1 MRKIARETVFKLLF
15 EHSFLNERNTEGVEL
30 LMLADDFDDDD
41 KAYIKATYDGVIA
54 SVDSLKEKISA
65 HLQNYRIERLYRPDL
80 IVLMLATYEL
90 EEQTAPHK
98 VVINE
103 AVDLAKRYGTEKSG
117 KFVNG
122 VLANMI
128 KTY

>member
-1 MRKIARETVFKLLF
+1 MRKVARETVFKLLF
-15 EHSFLNERNTEGVEL
+15 EHSFLNESNDAGIEL
-30 LMLADDFDDDD
+30 LMYAEDLTEDD
-41 KAYIKATYDGVIA
+41 KEYIKRTYYGVLSSIDA
-54 SVDSLKEKISA
+54 LKEKISA
-65 HLQNYRIERLYRPDL
+65 RLENYRIERLYRPDL

-90 EEQTAPHK
+90 DNGDAPQK

-117 KFVNG
+117 IFVNG

-128 KTY
+128 KT

>member
-30 LMLADDFDDDD
+30 LMLAEDFDDDD
-41 KAYIKATYDGVIA
+41 KAYIKATYDGVIS
-54 SVDSLKEKISA
+54 SVDSLKDKVAS
-65 HLQNYRIERLYRPDL
+65 HLENYRIERLYRPDL

-90 EEQTAPHK
+90 EAGTAPHK

-122 VLANMI
+122 VLAKMI
-128 KTY
+128 KT

>member
-15 EHSFLNERNTEGVEL
+15 EHSFLNERNDDGIEL
-30 LMLADDFDDDD
+30 LMLADDFTEDD
-41 KAYIKATYDGVIA
+41 KDYIKRTYDGVILSA
-54 SVDSLKEKISA
+54 DSLKEKISA
-65 HLQNYRIERLYRPDL
+65 RLENYRIERLYRPDL

-90 EEQTAPHK
+90 ERGDAPDK

-103 AVDLAKRYGTEKSG
+103 AVDLAKRSGTEKSG

-122 VLANMI
+122 VLAKMI
-128 KTY
+128 KT

>member
-15 EHSFLNERNTEGVEL
+15 EHSFLNERNDDGIEL
-30 LMLADDFDDDD
+30 LMLADDFTEDD
-41 KAYIKATYDGVIA
+41 KDYIKRTYDGVILSA
-54 SVDSLKEKISA
+54 DSLKEKISSR
-65 HLQNYRIERLYRPDL
+65 LENYRIERLYRPDL

-90 EEQTAPHK
+90 ERGDAPDK

-103 AVDLAKRYGTEKSG
+103 AVDLAKRYGAEKSG

-122 VLANMI
+122 VLAKMI
-128 KTY
+128 KT

>member
-15 EHSFLNERNTEGVEL
+15 EHSFLNERNDDGIEL
-30 LMLADDFDDDD
+30 LMLADDFTEDD
-41 KAYIKATYDGVIA
+41 KDYIKRTYDGVIISA
-54 SVDSLKEKISA
+54 DSLKEKISA
-65 HLQNYRIERLYRPDL
+65 RLENYRIERLYRPDL

-90 EEQTAPHK
+90 ERGDAPDK

-122 VLANMI
+122 VLAKMI
-128 KTY
+128 KT

>member
-15 EHSFLNERNTEGVEL
+15 EHSFLNERNDEGVEL

-41 KAYIKATYDGVIA
+41 KDYIKCTYDGVI
-54 SVDSLKEKISA
+54 SCKDELKEKISA
-65 HLQNYRIERLYRPDL
+65 RLENYRIERLYRPDL

-90 EEQTAPHK
+90 IYGDAPEK

-122 VLANMI
+122 VLAKML
-128 KTY
+128 KT

>member
-15 EHSFLNERNTEGVEL
+15 EHSFLNERNDDGIEL
-30 LMLADDFDDDD
+30 LMLADDFTEDD
-41 KAYIKATYDGVIA
+41 KDYIKRTYDGVILSA
-54 SVDSLKEKISA
+54 DSLKEKISA
-65 HLQNYRIERLYRPDL
+65 RLENYRIERLYRPDL

-90 EEQTAPHK
+90 ERGDAPDK

-122 VLANMI
+122 VPAKMI
-128 KTY
+128 KT

>member
-15 EHSFLNERNTEGVEL
+15 EHSFLNERNDDGIEL
-30 LMLADDFDDDD
+30 LMLADDFAEDD
-41 KAYIKATYDGVIA
+41 KDYIKRTYDGVILSA
-54 SVDSLKEKISA
+54 DSLKEKISA
-65 HLQNYRIERLYRPDL
+65 RLENYRIERLYRPDL

-90 EEQTAPHK
+90 ERGDAPDK

-122 VLANMI
+122 VLAKMI
-128 KTY
+128 KT

>member
-15 EHSFLNERNTEGVEL
+15 EHSFLNERNDDGIEL
-30 LMLADDFDDDD
+30 LMLADDFTEDD
-41 KAYIKATYDGVIA
+41 KDYIKRTYDGVILSA
-54 SVDSLKEKISA
+54 DSLKEKISA
-65 HLQNYRIERLYRPDL
+65 RLENYRIERLYRPDL
-80 IVLMLATYEL
+80 IVLILATYEL
-90 EEQTAPHK
+90 ERGDAPDK

-122 VLANMI
+122 VLAKMI
-128 KTY
+128 KT

>member
-15 EHSFLNERNTEGVEL
+15 EHSFLTERNDDGLEL
-30 LMLADDFDDDD
+30 LMLADDFTEDD
-41 KAYIKATYDGVIA
+41 KDYIKRTYDGVILSA
-54 SVDSLKEKISA
+54 DSLKEKISA
-65 HLQNYRIERLYRPDL
+65 RLENYRIERLYRPDL

-90 EEQTAPHK
+90 ERGDAPDK

-122 VLANMI
+122 VLAKMI
-128 KTY
+128 KT

>member
-15 EHSFLNERNTEGVEL
+15 EHSFLNERNDDGIEL
-30 LMLADDFDDDD
+30 LMLADDFTEDD
-41 KAYIKATYDGVIA
+41 KDYIKRTYDGVILSA
-54 SVDSLKEKISA
+54 ESLKEKISA
-65 HLQNYRIERLYRPDL
+65 RLENYRIERLYRPDL

-90 EEQTAPHK
+90 ERGDAPDK

-122 VLANMI
+122 VLAKMI
-128 KTY
+128 KT

>member
-15 EHSFLNERNTEGVEL
+15 EHSFLNESNDAGIEL
-30 LMLADDFDDDD
+30 LMYAEDLTDDD
-41 KAYIKATYDGVIA
+41 KEYIKHTYYGVLSSI
-54 SVDSLKEKISA
+54 DSLKEKISA
-65 HLQNYRIERLYRPDL
+65 RLENYRIERLYRPDL
-80 IVLMLATYEL
+80 MVLMLATYEL
-90 EEQTAPHK
+90 ENGDAPGK

-122 VLANMI
+122 VLAKMI
-128 KTY
+128 KT

>member
-15 EHSFLNERNTEGVEL
+15 EHSFLNERNDDGIEL
-30 LMLADDFDDDD
+30 LMLADDFTEDD
-41 KAYIKATYDGVIA
+41 KDYIKSTYDGVILSA
-54 SVDSLKEKISA
+54 DSLKEKISA
-65 HLQNYRIERLYRPDL
+65 RLENYRIERLYRPDL

-90 EEQTAPHK
+90 ERGDAPDK

-122 VLANMI
+122 VLAKMI
-128 KTY
+128 KT

>member
-15 EHSFLNERNTEGVEL
+15 EHSFLNERNDDGIEL
-30 LMLADDFDDDD
+30 LMLADDFTEDD
-41 KAYIKATYDGVIA
+41 KDYIKRTYDGVILSA
-54 SVDSLKEKISA
+54 DSLKEKISA
-65 HLQNYRIERLYRPDL
+65 RLENYRIERLYRPDL

-90 EEQTAPHK
+90 ERGDTPDK

-122 VLANMI
+122 VLAKMI
-128 KTY
+128 KT

>member
-15 EHSFLNERNTEGVEL
+15 EHSFLNERNDDGIEL
-30 LMLADDFDDDD
+30 LMLADDFTEDD
-41 KAYIKATYDGVIA
+41 KDYIKRTYDGVILSA
-54 SVDSLKEKISA
+54 DSLKEKISA
-65 HLQNYRIERLYRPDL
+65 RLENYLIERLYRPDL

-90 EEQTAPHK
+90 ERGDAPDK

-122 VLANMI
+122 VLAKMI
-128 KTY
+128 KT

>member
-15 EHSFLNERNTEGVEL
+15 EHSFLNERNDEGVEL
-30 LMLADDFDDDD
+30 LMLSTEFDNDDRE
-41 KAYIKATYDGVIA
+41 YIKSTYDGVIRTA
-54 SVDSLKEKISA
+54 DSLKEKISSR
-65 HLQNYRIERLYRPDL
+65 LENYRIERLYRPDL

-90 EEQTAPHK
+90 AYGDAPEK

-122 VLANMI
+122 VLAKML
-128 KTY
+128 KT

>member
-15 EHSFLNERNTEGVEL
+15 EHSFLNERNDDGIEL
-30 LMLADDFDDDD
+30 LMLADDFTEDD
-41 KAYIKATYDGVIA
+41 KDYIKRTYDGVILSA
-54 SVDSLKEKISA
+54 DSLKEKISA
-65 HLQNYRIERLYRPDL
+65 RLENYRIERLYRPDL

-90 EEQTAPHK
+90 ENGDAPGK

-122 VLANMI
+122 VLAKLI
-128 KTY
+128 KT

>member
-15 EHSFLNERNTEGVEL
+15 EHSFLNKRNDEGLEL
-30 LMLADDFDDDD
+30 LMLADDFTEDD
-41 KAYIKATYDGVIA
+41 KDYIKRTYDGVILSA
-54 SVDSLKEKISA
+54 DSLKEKISA
-65 HLQNYRIERLYRPDL
+65 RLENYRIERLYRPDL

-90 EEQTAPHK
+90 ERGDAPDK

-122 VLANMI
+122 VLAKMI
-128 KTY
+128 KT

>member
-15 EHSFLNERNTEGVEL
+15 EHSFLNESNDAGIEL
-30 LMLADDFDDDD
+30 LMYAEDLTEDD
-41 KAYIKATYDGVIA
+41 KEYIKRTYYGVLSSI
-54 SVDSLKEKISA
+54 DSLKEEISA
-65 HLQNYRIERLYRPDL
+65 RLENYRIERLYRPDL
-80 IVLMLATYEL
+80 MVLMLATYEL
-90 EEQTAPHK
+90 ENGDAPSK

-122 VLANMI
+122 VLAKMI
-128 KTY
+128 KT

>member
-15 EHSFLNERNTEGVEL
+15 EHSFLNERNDDGIEL
-30 LMLADDFDDDD
+30 LMLADDFTEDD
-41 KAYIKATYDGVIA
+41 KDYIKRTYDGVILSA
-54 SVDSLKEKISA
+54 DSLKEKISSR
-65 HLQNYRIERLYRPDL
+65 LENYRIERLYRPDL

-90 EEQTAPHK
+90 ERGDAPDK

-122 VLANMI
+122 VLAKMI
-128 KTY
+128 KT

>member
-15 EHSFLNERNTEGVEL
+15 EHSFLNERNDDGIEL
-30 LMLADDFDDDD
+30 LMLADDFTEDD
-41 KAYIKATYDGVIA
+41 KDYIKRTYDGVILSA
-54 SVDSLKEKISA
+54 NSLKEKISA
-65 HLQNYRIERLYRPDL
+65 RLENYRIERLYRPDL

-90 EEQTAPHK
+90 ERGDAPDK

-122 VLANMI
+122 VLAKMI
-128 KTY
+128 KT

>member
-15 EHSFLNERNTEGVEL
+15 EHSFLNERNDDGLEL
-30 LMLADDFDDDD
+30 LMLADDFTEDD
-41 KAYIKATYDGVIA
+41 KDYIKRTYDGVILSA
-54 SVDSLKEKISA
+54 DSLKEKISA
-65 HLQNYRIERLYRPDL
+65 RLENYRIERLYRPDL

-90 EEQTAPHK
+90 ERGDAPDK

-122 VLANMI
+122 VLAKMI
-128 KTY
+128 KT

>member
-15 EHSFLNERNTEGVEL
+15 EHSFLNERNDDGIEL
-30 LMLADDFDDDD
+30 LMLADDFTEDD
-41 KAYIKATYDGVIA
+41 KDYIKRTYDGVILSA
-54 SVDSLKEKISA
+54 DSLKEKISA
-65 HLQNYRIERLYRPDL
+65 HLENYRIERLYRPDL

-90 EEQTAPHK
+90 ERGDAPDK

-122 VLANMI
+122 VLAKMI
-128 KTY
+128 KT

>member
-1 MRKIARETVFKLLF
+1 MRKIARETVFMLLF
-15 EHSFLNERNTEGVEL
+15 EHSFLNERNDDGIEL
-30 LMLADDFDDDD
+30 LMLADDFTEDD
-41 KAYIKATYDGVIA
+41 KDYIKRTYDGVILSA
-54 SVDSLKEKISA
+54 DSLKEKISA
-65 HLQNYRIERLYRPDL
+65 RLENYRIERLYRPDL

-90 EEQTAPHK
+90 ERGDAPDK

-122 VLANMI
+122 VLAKMI
-128 KTY
+128 KT

>member
-15 EHSFLNERNTEGVEL
+15 EHSFLNERNDDGIEL
-30 LMLADDFDDDD
+30 LMLADDFTEDD
-41 KAYIKATYDGVIA
+41 KDYIKRTYDGVIL
-54 SVDSLKEKISA
+54 SEDSLKEKISA
-65 HLQNYRIERLYRPDL
+65 RLENYRIERLYRPDL

-90 EEQTAPHK
+90 ERGDAPDK

-122 VLANMI
+122 VLAKMI
-128 KTY
+128 KT

>member
-15 EHSFLNERNTEGVEL
+15 EHSFLNERNDDGIEL
-30 LMLADDFDDDD
+30 LMLADDFTEDD
-41 KAYIKATYDGVIA
+41 KDYIKRTYDGVILSA
-54 SVDSLKEKISA
+54 DSLKEKISSR
-65 HLQNYRIERLYRPDL
+65 LENYRIERLYRPDL

-90 EEQTAPHK
+90 ERGDAPYK

-122 VLANMI
+122 VLAKMI
-128 KTY
+128 KT

>member
-15 EHSFLNERNTEGVEL
+15 EHSFLNERNDDGIEL
-30 LMLADDFDDDD
+30 LMLADDFTEDD
-41 KAYIKATYDGVIA
+41 KDYIKRTYDGVILSA
-54 SVDSLKEKISA
+54 DSLKEKISA
-65 HLQNYRIERLYRPDL
+65 RLENYRIERLYRPDL

-90 EEQTAPHK
+90 ERGDAPDK

-122 VLANMI
+122 VLAKMI
-128 KTY
+128 KT